1 MRCRLLRPGESAS
14 GSFNLAANEYQL
26 ICSIEGRLAEG
37 M

>member
-1 MRCRLLRPGESAS
+1 VPIVAAGESAS
-14 GSFNLAANEYQL
+14 GSFNLAANEYQI